1 MESALSY
8 NNINK
13 YIRLFL
19 IYKIYTNIQQITNIR
34 SLCELR
40 TSRRQR
46 SCNFASKEAIRILID
61 KQSLSTNT
69 TTNQQNNIDID
80 LTTNTQGV
88 LIDKQS
94 LSTQGEKS
102 QSETW
107 SLMRSR
113 MATINDFILN
123 LDEIKREANEMR
135 DPNVYGKMLIANI
148 NNIQGLIDYLEKN

>member
-1 MESALSY
+1 M
-8 NNINK
+8 NH
-13 YIRLFL
+13 
-19 IYKIYTNIQQITNIR
+19 Q
-34 SLCELR
+34 
-40 TSRRQR
+40 
-46 SCNFASKEAIRILID
+46 ILI
-61 KQSLSTNT
+61 KLLFKKKKIEIFNISYKFIILITISKVKETKIITESCTNT

-80 LTTNTQGV
+80 LTTNTNTN
-88 LIDKQS
+88 
-94 LSTQGEKS
+94 TQGEKS

-113 MATINDFILN
+113 MATISDFILN

>member
-1 MESALSY
+1 M
-8 NNINK
+8 NH
-13 YIRLFL
+13 
-19 IYKIYTNIQQITNIR
+19 Q
-34 SLCELR
+34 
-40 TSRRQR
+40 
-46 SCNFASKEAIRILID
+46 ILI
-61 KQSLSTNT
+61 KLLFKKKKIEIFNISNKLNILITISKVKEIKKITESCTNT

-80 LTTNTQGV
+80 LTTNTNTN
-88 LIDKQS
+88 
-94 LSTQGEKS
+94 TQGEKS

-113 MATINDFILN
+113 MATISDFILN